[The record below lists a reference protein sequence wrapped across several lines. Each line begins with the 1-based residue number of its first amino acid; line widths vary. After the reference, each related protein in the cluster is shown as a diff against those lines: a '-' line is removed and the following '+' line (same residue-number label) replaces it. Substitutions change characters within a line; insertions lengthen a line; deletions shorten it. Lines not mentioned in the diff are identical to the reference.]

1 MFKKNLWLVMMAML
15 LCLGMSSV
23 AMAAPGPGSG
33 PAVIS
38 VSGRGSVDV
47 APDMATVNIGIVTT
61 GKTAQLAQAENAKIA
76 SDVTAALGKLGIF
89 SKDIQTYYT
98 MSPVY
103 EKGDYRKVAGYRASN
118 TVTVTVND
126 VDKTGKVIDT
136 ALSSGATDVNG
147 LTFGLKDVK
156 SVRNSALQMA
166 VQDARS
172 KADAIAGALGVKIVG
187 IQNVKEGG
195 SNFARYEMANLRL
208 AKMDG
213 AAAAD
218 TPVSAGTVE
227 VEADVNIDFQIQ

>member
-1 MFKKNLWLVMMAML
+1 MLKKNLWVVLMAML

-23 AMAAPGPGSG
+23 AMAAPGPG

-38 VSGRGSVDV
+38 VSGQGRADV
-47 APDMATVNIGIVTT
+47 APDMAVVNIGIVTT

-89 SKDIQTYYT
+89 SKDIQTHYT

-103 EKGDYRKVAGYRASN
+103 EKGDYRKAAGYRASN

-126 VDKTGKVIDT
+126 VDKTGQVIDT
-136 ALSSGATDVNG
+136 ALKSGATDVNG
-147 LTFGLKDVK
+147 LSFGLKDAR
-156 SVRNSALQMA
+156 SVRNTALQMA

-172 KADAIAGALGVKIVG
+172 KADAIAAALGVKIVG
-187 IQNVKEGG
+187 IQNVKEDGG
-195 SNFARYEMANLRL
+195 NCARYEVANARL
-208 AKMDG
+208 AKLDG
-213 AAAAD
+213 GAAAD

-227 VEADVNIDFQIQ
+227 VNADVHIDFQIQ

>member
-1 MFKKNLWLVMMAML
+1 MIKKNLWLVLMAML

-23 AMAAPGPGSG
+23 AMAAPGPGPG

-38 VSGRGSVDV
+38 VSGRGSADV

-89 SKDIQTYYT
+89 SKDIQTRYT

-103 EKGDYRKVAGYRASN
+103 DKGDYRKVTGYRAN
-118 TVTVTVND
+118 NVVTVTVND

-147 LTFGLKDVK
+147 LSFGLKDVA

-172 KADAIAGALGVKIVG
+172 KADAIASALGVKIIG

>member
-1 MFKKNLWLVMMAML
+1 MIKKNLWLVLMAML

-23 AMAAPGPGSG
+23 AMAAPGPG

-38 VSGRGSVDV
+38 VSGHGKADV
-47 APDMATVNIGIVTT
+47 SPDMATVNIGIVTT
-61 GKTAQLAQAENAKIA
+61 GKTAQLAQAENARVA
-76 SDVTAALGKLGIF
+76 SDVTAALGQLGIF
-89 SKDIQTYYT
+89 SKNIQTHYT

-103 EKGDYRKVAGYRASN
+103 EKGDYRKAVGYRANN

-126 VDKTGKVIDT
+126 VAKAGQVIDA

-147 LTFGLKDVK
+147 LSFGLKDAK
-156 SVRNSALQMA
+156 SVRNTALQMA

-172 KADAIAGALGVKIVG
+172 KADAIAAALGVKIVG

-195 SNFARYEMANLRL
+195 SNFARYEMANARL
-208 AKMDG
+208 AKLDS

-218 TPVSAGTVE
+218 TPISAGTVE
-227 VEADVNIDFQIQ
+227 VNADVHIDFQIQ

>member
-1 MFKKNLWLVMMAML
+1 MLKKNLWVVLMAML

-23 AMAAPGPGSG
+23 AMAAPGPG

-38 VSGRGSVDV
+38 VSGQGRADV
-47 APDMATVNIGIVTT
+47 APDMAVVNIGIVTT

-76 SDVTAALGKLGIF
+76 SDVTAALGQLGIF
-89 SKDIQTYYT
+89 SKDIQTHYT

-103 EKGDYRKVAGYRASN
+103 EKGDYRKAAGYRASN

-126 VDKTGKVIDT
+126 VAKTGQVIDT
-136 ALSSGATDVNG
+136 ALKSGATDVNG
-147 LTFGLKDVK
+147 LSFGLKDAR
-156 SVRNSALQMA
+156 SVRDNALQMA

-172 KADAIAGALGVKIVG
+172 KADAIAAALGVKIVG

-195 SNFARYEMANLRL
+195 SNFVRYEVANARL
-208 AKMDG
+208 AKLDG
-213 AAAAD
+213 AAMAD

-227 VEADVNIDFQIQ
+227 VNADVHIDFQIQ

>member
-1 MFKKNLWLVMMAML
+1 MIKKNLWLVLMAML

-23 AMAAPGPGSG
+23 AMAAPGPG

-38 VSGRGSVDV
+38 VSGQGRADV
-47 APDMATVNIGIVTT
+47 APDMAVVNIGIVTT

-76 SDVTAALGKLGIF
+76 SDVTAALGQLGIF

-103 EKGDYRKVAGYRASN
+103 EKGDYRKAVGYRANN

-126 VDKTGKVIDT
+126 VAKAGQVIDA

-147 LTFGLKDVK
+147 LSFGLKDAK
-156 SVRNSALQMA
+156 SVRNTALQMA

-172 KADAIAGALGVKIVG
+172 KADAIAAALGVKIVG
-187 IQNVKEGG
+187 IQNVKEDGG
-195 SNFARYEMANLRL
+195 NFARYEVANARL
-208 AKMDG
+208 AKLDG
-213 AAAAD
+213 AAMAD
-218 TPVSAGTVE
+218 TPVNAGTVE
-227 VEADVNIDFQIQ
+227 VNAEVHIDFQIQ